1 MGKQFLKDLPIYLNG
16 FVVTMLLWKIPKI
29 SIFDIAMY
37 VLAMLTFFWYGK
49 NKQDGTSKRRYLFWL
64 KN

>member
-16 FVVTMLLWKIPKI
+16 FVVTMLLLKIPKI

-37 VLAMLTFFWYGK
+37 VLAMLTFIWYGK
-49 NKQDGTSKRRYLFWL
+49 NKQSGSGTEQTLR
-64 KN
+64 